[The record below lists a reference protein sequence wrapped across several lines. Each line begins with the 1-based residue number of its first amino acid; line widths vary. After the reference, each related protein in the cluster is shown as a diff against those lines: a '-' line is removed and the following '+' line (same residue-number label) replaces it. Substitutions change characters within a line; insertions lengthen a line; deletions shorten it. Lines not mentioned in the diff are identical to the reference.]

1 MHVCALIIIIMV
13 LTLPQGRLLFFHL
26 NPNIPLLRCP
36 LPQSQKEHERAGSG
50 KWNTMTTDSHMSN
63 KACLET
69 PRNTN
74 GMTRMP
80 AGSNAGWPWGSIIVA
95 KLLAKLCQGKQA
107 SAQMSSSQEPMLGP
121 EKVCCCISNTLNSH
135 YWPREHF
142 SARALQTDIRTHHQ
156 RKPTTKLGKKKK
168 KTCRVGKP
176 PTNGKRIHGWKGE
189 NAQKIRLGEN
199 QHNSN
204 ETRSSSSC
212 FSMWGHI
219 QNKHKLEPK
228 SLKKQP
234 RLQGRYLEA
243 QTGNCAPRYRT
254 RLNFLKLL
262 PGDSQAHLLLLKGA
276 LCTAVLL
283 LLQSFS
289 AASHPGSFLP
299 GGLGPFLLALS
310 SVRCPSQHC
319 RSRPLG
325 SNLLPLSRQEG
336 ETRCLYFTAFS
347 SKKPF

>member
-1 MHVCALIIIIMV
+1 
-13 LTLPQGRLLFFHL
+13 
-26 NPNIPLLRCP
+26 
-36 LPQSQKEHERAGSG
+36 
-50 KWNTMTTDSHMSN
+50 
-63 KACLET
+63 
-69 PRNTN
+69 
-74 GMTRMP
+74 
-80 AGSNAGWPWGSIIVA
+80 
-95 KLLAKLCQGKQA
+95 
-107 SAQMSSSQEPMLGP
+107 
-121 EKVCCCISNTLNSH
+121 
-135 YWPREHF
+135 
-142 SARALQTDIRTHHQ
+142 
-156 RKPTTKLGKKKK
+156 
-168 KTCRVGKP
+168 
-176 PTNGKRIHGWKGE
+176 
-189 NAQKIRLGEN
+189 
-199 QHNSN
+199 
-204 ETRSSSSC
+204 
-212 FSMWGHI
+212 MWGHI

-347 SKKPF
+347 SKKPFWVPLSTFCRRQYSFKGRQRKPWRRKKKKNQTILWNTFFYHSKQIITVWECIWADSSIGFLFNRLLCSFLRF